1 MLNRYLQLAF
11 LGSAVL
17 LQSGRSYTV
26 SAKTT
31 HQGAQDSSAQQVNP
45 VVQWNRALLVIVRT
59 PGAQSPTVH
68 PTRSFAT
75 MHAAIYDAVN
85 AIDRKHRPYLV
96 RLSNVRRD
104 ASQEAAA
111 AAAAHEVLVALYPA
125 FKATLDAQL
134 QQSLAQIP
142 DGNGKAAGV
151 LIGQDAADRILAAR
165 SNDGSNAPPI
175 PYFFGTAPGD
185 YQSTPPNFAPQP
197 QFTNWSHVTPF
208 ALERANQFRPG
219 PPPTLASDAYSDAF
233 NQIKSLGIA
242 NSTTATADE
251 ALTGR
256 FWNGAI
262 QNYWNEIAQTLS
274 LARGL
279 STAQNARLF
288 ALLNLSFADDV
299 IAFYDAKYTYNFWRP
314 VTAIR
319 AADPGIN
326 PETVADPN
334 WLPEVGKTAPDPSY
348 PGAHGVISASAAE
361 VLISFFERDNANFN
375 VTSEVLPGVERSF
388 TSISAAAE
396 EATLSRIFG
405 GQHFHFDLTAGQRL
419 GREVADFV
427 VDNFFTPGQPKD
439 ESDGR

>member
-1 MLNRYLQLAF
+1 MLNRYLQIAF
-11 LGSAVL
+11 VSVGLL
-17 LQSGRSYTV
+17 LQAFVPNGA

-31 HQGAQDSSAQQVNP
+31 HHGAQDSSAQQVNP

-68 PTRSFAT
+68 ATRSFAI

-96 RLSNVRRD
+96 RLSSVPRD
-104 ASQEAAA
+104 ASQDAAA

-125 FKATLDAQL
+125 FKTTLDAQL

-142 DGNGKAAGV
+142 DGNGKAEGV
-151 LIGQDAADRILAAR
+151 LIGQDVADHILAAR

-175 PYFFGTAPGD
+175 PYVFGTAPGD
-185 YQSTPPNFAPQP
+185 YQSTPPNFATQP

-208 ALERANQFRPG
+208 VLERANQFRPG

-242 NSTTATADE
+242 NSTTATPDE

-274 LARGL
+274 QAHGL

-299 IAFYDAKYTYNFWRP
+299 IAFYDAKYIYNFWRP

-361 VLISFFERDNANFN
+361 VLISFFERDHANFN

-388 TSISAAAE
+388 TSISAAEE

-427 VDNFFTPGQPKD
+427 VDNFLTSRQRKD
-439 ESDGR
+439 DSDDK